1 MTNQQRNEK
10 IIKAIEEAT
19 AKALV
24 SKKKARELL
33 ISEGIYTAKG
43 KLRAEFGGMGRD
55 GCEIPR
61 AGGWLVTAIEEA
73 MARGLRAVWQADD
86 FGP

>member
-10 IIKAIEEAT
+10 IIKAIEEAK

-43 KLRAEFGGMGRD
+43 KLRAEFGGVG
-55 GCEIPR
+55 
-61 AGGWLVTAIEEA
+61 
-73 MARGLRAVWQADD
+73 
-86 FGP
+86 